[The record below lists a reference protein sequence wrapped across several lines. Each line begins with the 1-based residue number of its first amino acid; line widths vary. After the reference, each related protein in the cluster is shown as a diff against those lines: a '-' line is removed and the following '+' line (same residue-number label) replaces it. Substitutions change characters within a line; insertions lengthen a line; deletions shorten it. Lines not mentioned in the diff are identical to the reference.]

1 MLYVLLRH
9 KIKIRN
15 KVENKN
21 NDIIILSVNLSSSVN
36 VIDLELDYLVSL

>member
-1 MLYVLLRH
+1 MLYVLLRL

-21 NDIIILSVNLSSSVN
+21 YDIILLSVNLSSSVN
-36 VIDLELDYLVSL
+36 VIDL

>member
-21 NDIIILSVNLSSSVN
+21 YDIIILSVNLSSSVN